1 MEDVNDNPPAFT
13 SFPIRKTV
21 NVRNDKKIGSE
32 IAKVKAADADGTQ
45 PGNIVKYKVE
55 ARSNK
60 AADYFGIDPNTG
72 VITLLGDLTMEVYD
86 EYKLEVLAHDM
97 GKKNL
102 GGRNMV
108 GKWEPL
114 LTCLKNSSKNKVKV
128 S

>member
-45 PGNIVKYKVE
+45 PGNLVKYKVE

-97 GKKNL
+97 GEEKWNFFL
-102 GGRNMV
+102 GRVREFRIQSFN
-108 GKWEPL
+108 
-114 LTCLKNSSKNKVKV
+114 
-128 S
+128 

>member
-32 IAKVKAADADGTQ
+32 IAKVRAADADGTQ
-45 PGNIVKYKVE
+45 PGNVVKYKVE

-97 GKKNL
+97 GEE
-102 GGRNMV
+102 
-108 GKWEPL
+108 KWNFFKPGERVPDPEFQMRASKIRL
-114 LTCLKNSSKNKVKV
+114 LFA
-128 S
+128 